1 MITNQVILYL
11 TVKHV
16 DTESWNELKCKGKW
30 TNRNVFL
37 IHLKCAIYNIVLS
50 YQSFTNT
57 ILKVFFVF
65 CIEQWLTTT
74 GVVALAITSTVL
86 GIALLNYFLSAT
98 TRFDKS
104 NQQTAFRHPLASKQE
119 IIANIHWIKHNRG
132 RQCVHN
138 TGCQGG
144 RVILWGVRRV
154 IEHLSKS
161 NYSIHATHPY
171 GSIQIHI
178 LYNLCITNTE
188 HCYSLEK

>member
-50 YQSFTNT
+50 YESFTNT

-86 GIALLNYFLSAT
+86 GIALLTIFFLLRHVLINQTNRQRSDIPLPQNKKSSQTFTELST
-98 TRFDKS
+98 TEDINVYTTLGAREEESSYEVLGESS
-104 NQQTAFRHPLASKQE
+104 NT
-119 IIANIHWIKHNRG
+119 
-132 RQCVHN
+132 
-138 TGCQGG
+138 
-144 RVILWGVRRV
+144 
-154 IEHLSKS
+154 
-161 NYSIHATHPY
+161 
-171 GSIQIHI
+171 
-178 LYNLCITNTE
+178 
-188 HCYSLEK
+188 

>member
-11 TVKHV
+11 TVKYV
-16 DTESWNELKCKGKW
+16 DTESWNELKCKEKW

-74 GVVALAITSTVL
+74 GVVALAITST
-86 GIALLNYFLSAT
+86 ALLTIFFLLRHVLINQTNRQRS
-98 TRFDKS
+98 DIPLPQNKKS
-104 NQQTAFRHPLASKQE
+104 SQTFTELST
-119 IIANIHWIKHNRG
+119 G
-132 RQCVHN
+132 CQCVHN

-161 NYSIHATHPY
+161 NYSIHATHPF